1 MSILSLITNN
11 NSINSINNLIE
22 IIKYC
27 KEYNSLST
35 TEFYQYLI
43 QTCQNKD
50 YNKRE
55 NGVKLLKLFF
65 EYGNIEFIGINL
77 KSLFECVIHLLRIG
91 ENENIINDTCNA
103 IIILLDRSDNFEQES
118 KKIFIQSIQKMINS
132 IKILL
137 QNNRPNYY
145 YYLSVLLKCIE
156 YYPSHFKKEYKFFT
170 TAIVKMLDNNNNESQ
185 SLLSKLAIS
194 LLLVL
199 YLLLQNNKTVNELF
213 NSIILSHIIFLQ
225 SLGMVESIQI
235 TDKIKPF
242 ELPKFDD
249 VPSIDEIIARNNTYI
264 SLLNSLL
271 EIPKNGN
278 ITLSIDIFIEFFNSL
293 INIYISP
300 EQSKKRVAIK
310 EKNLSFFDISL
321 ILPII
326 QSEYTK
332 IMKLLISKSN
342 RRLLLH
348 LNIINNSLELMLNKS
363 STTKF
368 NPLQIS
374 VMDCISEIYIM
385 FQRQVNENFTKNITN
400 FLLKYIPIYFNCIFI

>member
-1 MSILSLITNN
+1 
-11 NSINSINNLIE
+11 
-22 IIKYC
+22 
-27 KEYNSLST
+27 
-35 TEFYQYLI
+35 
-43 QTCQNKD
+43 
-50 YNKRE
+50 
-55 NGVKLLKLFF
+55 
-65 EYGNIEFIGINL
+65 
-77 KSLFECVIHLLRIG
+77 
-91 ENENIINDTCNA
+91 
-103 IIILLDRSDNFEQES
+103 
-118 KKIFIQSIQKMINS
+118 
-132 IKILL
+132 
-137 QNNRPNYY
+137 
-145 YYLSVLLKCIE
+145 
-156 YYPSHFKKEYKFFT
+156 
-170 TAIVKMLDNNNNESQ
+170 
-185 SLLSKLAIS
+185 
-194 LLLVL
+194 
-199 YLLLQNNKTVNELF
+199 
-213 NSIILSHIIFLQ
+213 
-225 SLGMVESIQI
+225 MVESIQI

-249 VPSIDEIIARNNTYI
+249 VPSIDEIIARNNTYF

-400 FLLKYIPIYFNCIFI
+400 FLLKYIPIYFNCIFYIIYS

>member
-199 YLLLQNNKTVNELF
+199 YLLYYR
-213 NSIILSHIIFLQ
+213 II
-225 SLGMVESIQI
+225 
-235 TDKIKPF
+235 
-242 ELPKFDD
+242 
-249 VPSIDEIIARNNTYI
+249 
-264 SLLNSLL
+264 
-271 EIPKNGN
+271 
-278 ITLSIDIFIEFFNSL
+278 
-293 INIYISP
+293 
-300 EQSKKRVAIK
+300 
-310 EKNLSFFDISL
+310 
-321 ILPII
+321 
-326 QSEYTK
+326 
-332 IMKLLISKSN
+332 KLLMNYLIV
-342 RRLLLH
+342 LYYHIL
-348 LNIINNSLELMLNKS
+348 
-363 STTKF
+363 
-368 NPLQIS
+368 
-374 VMDCISEIYIM
+374 
-385 FQRQVNENFTKNITN
+385 
-400 FLLKYIPIYFNCIFI
+400 YFYNH